1 MSAPELICSW
11 ATVNSK
17 KNTKKV
23 QKNLIFFAWKMFEC
37 IMPVQKFTPFE
48 HLWCSWQ
55 KRENWPDQC
64 MNSNLTHRA
73 KFFFVKTPPYFAR
86 TSRTQAF
93 FEKKIS
99 YFCVIFL
106 FCPGSSE
113 PGRWNA
119 ALYFKSQNDYLI
131 PQISHVICSYQGFL
145 CHLTHVYFSRWY
157 FIIWKIIFLS

>member
-1 MSAPELICSW
+1 MHGRCSNASCPCKISPRLNICGARGKKEKIGLTSAW
-11 ATVNSK
+11 TV
-17 KNTKKV
+17 T
-23 QKNLIFFAWKMFEC
+23 LLTEPIFFC
-37 IMPVQKFTPFE
+37 Q
-48 HLWCSWQ
+48 
-55 KRENWPDQC
+55 
-64 MNSNLTHRA
+64 NSTIFCTNITYTSIFWI
-73 KFFFVKTPPYFAR
+73 FF
-86 TSRTQAF
+86 
-93 FEKKIS
+93 S

-131 PQISHVICSYQGFL
+131 PQISHVICSYQGFP